1 MPSSVITSFEFSP
14 DTKVLKIRFVSGR
27 KYLYFDVP
35 AAVYEALKHAKSKG
49 GYFNRHIRD
58 NYSFNRQS

>member
-1 MPSSVITSFEFSP
+1 MPSSVIASFKFNP
-14 DTKVLKIRFVSGR
+14 DTEVLKIIFVSGR
-27 KYLYFDVP
+27 EYLYFDVP

-58 NYSFNRQS
+58 KYSFNEQN